1 MAEVRGRGSEVG
13 GQLAAGRRQLA
24 ASESFA
30 FGVIRSL
37 RCTVIG
43 RKM

>member
-1 MAEVRGRGSEVG
+1 MEHGER
-13 GQLAAGRRQLA
+13 QLAAGRKQLA

-37 RCTVIG
+37 HCVVIHCK
-43 RKM
+43 R